1 MRLKKLIRA
10 SFDQV
15 RITRQGTTA
24 IIQFADETIG
34 GVNLTIG
41 EDIHGMT
48 DRDILELH
56 NDIISAQEQSLRD
69 WDNTVFEIPPAK
81 PQIKFSRDS
90 GQWVPQGEVLRCIIH
105 DNEHRE
111 PVFEIDGK
119 ELSLGEFG
127 RMLVVYAGWGMR
139 IAFVPEELVH
149 EQPKIQVRA
158 PRQRRRK

>member
-1 MRLKKLIRA
+1 MRLKKPIRV
-10 SFDQV
+10 SIEQV
-15 RITRQGTTA
+15 RITRDGPTA
-24 IIQFADETIG
+24 VIEYADPTYS

-41 EDIHGMT
+41 DHVAEMSDQQIV
-48 DRDILELH
+48 DVL
-56 NDIISAQEQSLRD
+56 NDVLAAQAQSLRE
-69 WDNTVFEIPPAK
+69 WDNTITEIPLGK
-81 PQIKFSRDS
+81 PQIKFSRES

-119 ELSLGEFG
+119 ELSLSEFG

-149 EQPKIQVRA
+149 EEPKIKVRQ
-158 PRQRRRK
+158 PRRRR

>member
-1 MRLKKLIRA
+1 MH
-10 SFDQV
+10 
-15 RITRQGTTA
+15 
-24 IIQFADETIG
+24 
-34 GVNLTIG
+34 LTVG
-41 EDIHGMT
+41 PALGSMT
-48 DRDILELH
+48 DAEILALF
-56 NDIISAQEQSLRD
+56 NDVVAARQSLAD
-69 WDNTVFEIPPAK
+69 SYDAPCVEIPPGK

-90 GQWVPQGEVLRCIIH
+90 GQWVPQGEVLRCIIL

-158 PRQRRRK
+158 PRRRWRE